1 MIQKVILALGLLL
14 GSQLAMAQLEPYQE
28 GVHYFK
34 IDQVPAQTGAGTV
47 EVTELF
53 SYGCSH
59 CNTLEPY
66 LQSWNKTKAENV
78 VFNRIAVGFGR
89 KSWEMMARAYIASEM
104 MGIGEESHIAMMD
117 AIWKHGKQFRN
128 LDELANFYAE
138 FGVDEDVFIANYKSF
153 AADSQ
158 LRKSQRDVQLF
169 GITGTPSL
177 VVARKYRVTSSK
189 NVRDFNAMLDVVD
202 FLVAKETLAQKA
214 TVAKKETAAQ

>member
-1 MIQKVILALGLLL
+1 MIQKVILTLGLLV
-14 GSQLAMAQLEPYQE
+14 GSPLAMAQLELYQE

-34 IDQVPAQTGAGTV
+34 IDQVPAETDAGTV

-53 SYGCSH
+53 SYACSH
-59 CNTLEPY
+59 CNTMEPY

-89 KSWEMMARAYIASEM
+89 RSWEMMARAYIAAEM
-104 MGIGEESHIAMMD
+104 MGIGDESHVAMMD
-117 AIWKHGKQFRN
+117 AIWKQGKQFRN
-128 LDELANFYAE
+128 LDELANFYSG
-138 FGVDEDVFIANYKSF
+138 FGVEKDAFIAHYKSF

-189 NVRDFNAMLDVVD
+189 DVRDFNAMLDVVD
-202 FLVAKETLAQKA
+202 FLVARESVLQ
-214 TVAKKETAAQ
+214 KETAAP

>member
-1 MIQKVILALGLLL
+1 MIQKLILALCLLL

-34 IDQVPAQTGAGTV
+34 IDQVPAKTDAGTV

-59 CNTLEPY
+59 CNTMEPY
-66 LQSWNKTKAENV
+66 LLSWNKTKAENV
-78 VFNRIAVGFGR
+78 IFNRIAVGFGR
-89 KSWEMMARAYIASEM
+89 RSWEMMARAYVASEM
-104 MGIGEESHIAMMD
+104 MGIEDEAHVAMMD
-117 AIWKHGKQFRN
+117 AIWKYGKQFRN

-138 FGVDEDVFIANYKSF
+138 FGVDKDTFIANYKSF

-189 NVRDFNAMLDVVD
+189 HVRDFNAMLDVVD
-202 FLVAKETLAQKA
+202 FLVARETLAQKA
-214 TVAKKETAAQ
+214 TVAKKEAAAQ